1 MKYKGKEIEI
11 ISTEIFEAVI
21 RERKYG
27 FSADDALTYYVK
39 RKKKFPTVEKFLKEF
54 NEAITKAINRQ
65 HQLAHIK
72 GEPKLWKTP
81 ENYRMI
87 GHRLAVNAKPTKKS
101 KPKPK
106 VTKPKKEKHPW
117 IPYEEQLKDQRWY
130 AFRKKVFALK
140 GHKCALCGTTENL
153 QVHHP
158 KYSGDYSKYAWEY
171 DPKYMVVLCYDC
183 HMKIHEALER
193 NKSQAS

>member
-1 MKYKGKEIEI
+1 MSKPPSKYTLELLDKVIKENHYKFTAE
-11 ISTEIFEAVI
+11 
-21 RERKYG
+21 
-27 FSADDALTYYVK
+27 DAQMYCEK
-39 RKKKFPTVEKFLKEF
+39 RQKHYKSVQQFLKKF
-54 NEAITKAINRQ
+54 NESILECIRRYNSKAGVN
-65 HQLAHIK
+65 
-72 GEPKLWKTP
+72 GEPKLWKTIDTFTT
-81 ENYRMI
+81 I
-87 GHRLAVNAKPTKKS
+87 GHRLATNARPYKRP

-106 VTKPKKEKHPW
+106 VAKPKKEKHPW